1 MTVEILCAEWQRA
14 KAAEERAKADRVA
27 VELKIAEALPGKP
40 EGSSTHAVPGF
51 KVELTGVINRKM
63 DWTAWSLVRDQIP
76 EEMRPVKSKPE
87 LDETGVKWLQTHR
100 PDLYKLLPI
109 ELTIMNSLPVRLQ
122 DGYRARINWHRDT
135 YAQFYFMDDNV
146 WTIEETGVWTK
157 GDSAADV
164 VMRADRSFTKIQ
176 LTVHSDIDNTFVGK
190 LGGQEFTVALQP
202 GTSKTIEFTPGP
214 GSALY
219 GGNALLGV
227 VNIVTRHA
235 DTLAGPQGQA
245 ALELAVELAEV
256 LDRGEDGL
264 HFGEQLP
271 VERFSGPLGPGA
283 DVSGIRAAGDGRG
296 DVGVGEGE
304 LQRELGDVHAPG
316 GAVRGG
322 GVGLVAACDIAIAA
336 RTATFKLSEVKIG
349 VIPSM
354 ISPYVIAAIGARQ
367 SRRYMISGAEFD
379 AAEAW
384 RIGLVHD
391 IVEEAELNSAVGG
404 MLAQLYSSGPR
415 AMAAAKRLIDL
426 NACGVIDQRLTDE
439 TARRIA
445 DIRATPEGQEGLSAF
460 LEKRKPNWVEPKR
473 PAKKKSRKP

>member
-1 MTVEILCAEWQRA
+1 MSK
-14 KAAEERAKADRVA
+14 KAPASV
-27 VELKIAEALPGKP
+27 
-40 EGSSTHAVPGF
+40 S
-51 KVELTGVINRKM
+51 TGVITRIDADGNASITLNR
-63 DWTAWSLVRDQIP
+63 P
-76 EEMRPVKSKPE
+76 EVHNA
-87 LDETGVKWLQTHR
+87 LDAVTTR
-100 PDLYKLLPI
+100 
-109 ELTIMNSLPVRLQ
+109 ELT
-122 DGYRARINWHRDT
+122 
-135 YAQFYFMDDNV
+135 
-146 WTIEETGVWTK
+146 
-157 GDSAADV
+157 
-164 VMRADRSFTKIQ
+164 
-176 LTVHSDIDNTFVGK
+176 
-190 LGGQEFTVALQP
+190 
-202 GTSKTIEFTPGP
+202 
-214 GSALY
+214 
-219 GGNALLGV
+219 
-227 VNIVTRHA
+227 
-235 DTLAGPQGQA
+235 A
-245 ALELAVELAEV
+245 ALEKLDADAKVRAVV
-256 LDRGEDGL
+256 LLGA
-264 HFGEQLP
+264 
-271 VERFSGPLGPGA
+271 GPSFCAGA
-283 DVSGIRAAGDGRG
+283 DIKHMKASAKFS
-296 DVGVGEGE
+296 
-304 LQRELGDVHAPG
+304 REQNVKTAQESARIFNTLYRLSKPTIACIH